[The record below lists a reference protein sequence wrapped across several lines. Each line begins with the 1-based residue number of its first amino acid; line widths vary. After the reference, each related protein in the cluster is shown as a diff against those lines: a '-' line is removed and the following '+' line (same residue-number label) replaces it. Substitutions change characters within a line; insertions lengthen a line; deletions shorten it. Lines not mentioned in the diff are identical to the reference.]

1 MEYQVRLENGITV
14 VSCAGRMDAAS
25 SPQFKEYV
33 KRVIDEGNSRI
44 VVAMDRVEFLDSS
57 GLGALVT
64 CLRKA
69 REKNGDLKVSGL
81 SPEVRSIFEMTGLT
95 RVFDIHTEISTALEA
110 FEKARV

>member
-1 MEYQVRLENGITV
+1 MEYRSRLEGGITV

-25 SPQFKEYV
+25 SPQFKEYL
-33 KRVIDEGNSRI
+33 KRVIDEGNCRLVI
-44 VVAMDRVEFLDSS
+44 AMDRVEFLDSS

-69 REKNGDLKVSGL
+69 REKNGDLKISGL

-95 RVFDIHTEISTALEA
+95 RVFDIHGQISTALEA
-110 FEKARV
+110 FGKGRG